1 MSTPARNHY
10 LEAKP
15 AWMASR
21 LHALEKRGLLR
32 ETQVVEEGTEPWLT
46 IQGRRYLN
54 LSSNN
59 YLGLSNT
66 AAVKSAVASAAQ
78 EYGAGSGAAR
88 LITGTHPLHE
98 SLENRLAHFKC
109 QEAAL
114 LYNSGYTANLGVVPS
129 LVGPRDIVIGD
140 ALNHAS
146 LIDGCR
152 LSGAEFMTYPHRD
165 MCALEDLFKG
175 LENQRRSRRLVVTD
189 TVFSMDGDIAPLS
202 DLVEMCERHDA
213 MLMVDEAHA
222 TGCLGPGGRG
232 VAALLGVQE
241 RICVNMGTLS
251 KALGSFGAFVVGTG
265 LLRDYLINTSRSF
278 MFSTSLPV
286 PVVAAS
292 LAALGILEG
301 EAELP
306 CRLQENGAYLRQ
318 GLGHL
323 GFNTLGSETHI
334 VPVLVG
340 ESQRALEFARLLREE
355 GIYAVAVRPPTVPP
369 GQSRVRASVM
379 ATHTRQDLNDAL
391 DAFERAGRAVGL
403 A

>member
-1 MSTPARNHY
+1 MSTPTRNHY

-21 LHALEKRGLLR
+21 LHALEKRDLLR

-98 SLENRLAHFKC
+98 SLENRLAHFKG

-232 VAALLGVQE
+232 VAAQLGVQE

-278 MFSTSLPV
+278 MFSTSLPA

-301 EAELP
+301 EADLP

>member
-1 MSTPARNHY
+1 MSTPTRNHY

-21 LHALEKRGLLR
+21 LHALEKRDLLR

-98 SLENRLAHFKC
+98 SLENRLAHFKG

-232 VAALLGVQE
+232 VAAQLGVQE

-265 LLRDYLINTSRSF
+265 LPEGLSDKH
-278 MFSTSLPV
+278 LP
-286 PVVAAS
+286 
-292 LAALGILEG
+292 
-301 EAELP
+301 
-306 CRLQENGAYLRQ
+306 
-318 GLGHL
+318 
-323 GFNTLGSETHI
+323 
-334 VPVLVG
+334 
-340 ESQRALEFARLLREE
+340 EFH
-355 GIYAVAVRPPTVPP
+355 V
-369 GQSRVRASVM
+369 
-379 ATHTRQDLNDAL
+379 
-391 DAFERAGRAVGL
+391 
-403 A
+403 